1 MAPKNEAP
9 EGVSDHQLSQLSGN
23 ARPPAARDCRGAG
36 RRRFPRPRLN
46 ARGAVVGEAALPI
59 RFRLA
64 AAPPPPPPSFV
75 PGGLFVCRYAAA
87 LVIGTM
93 AIGTG
98 VSEIKA
104 RTERA

>member
-1 MAPKNEAP
+1 MTTISASSVGMLDPRRLVTVAEP
-9 EGVSDHQLSQLSGN
+9 EDDAS
-23 ARPPAARDCRGAG
+23 
-36 RRRFPRPRLN
+36 PRPRLN